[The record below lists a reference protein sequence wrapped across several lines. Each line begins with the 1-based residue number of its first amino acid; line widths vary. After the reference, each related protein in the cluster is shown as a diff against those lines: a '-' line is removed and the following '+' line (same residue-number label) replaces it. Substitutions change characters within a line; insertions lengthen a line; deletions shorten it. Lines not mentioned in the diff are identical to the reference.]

1 MSFPDDLDPYNF
13 FRQFFGGGSSD
24 RIRRRRQGRDEGFF
38 GTGSWNFDDLLRDFD
53 EMRNEMSRAF
63 SDSFKN
69 IENRIPK
76 DLVKEYETSEGE
88 KVREVGPIV
97 YGYSITIGPDG
108 KPNIREFG
116 NVKSPFR
123 GGGKGFFEQSSLSA
137 EREPLIDVS
146 STDKEVK
153 IVAEM
158 PGINKQNI
166 RIDAYD
172 NYVEI
177 KSDDPN
183 RKYHK
188 KIEVQDDIDLES
200 ARSSYNNGI
209 LEIIF
214 KKKEQQKPK
223 GRQINID

>member
-1 MSFPDDLDPYNF
+1 MSFPNDIDPYNF
-13 FRQFFGGGSSD
+13 FRQFFGGSGG
-24 RIRRRRQGRDEGFF
+24 RRRREGRGF
-38 GTGSWNFDDLLRDFD
+38 GGWNFDDMFREFD
-53 EMRNEMSRAF
+53 EMRKETERIF
-63 SDSFKN
+63 SEQFKN
-69 IENRIPK
+69 IENRVPK
-76 DLVKEYETSEGE
+76 DLIKEYDTPEGG

-97 YGYSITIGPDG
+97 YGYSMTIGPDG
-108 KPNIREFG
+108 KPKIREFG
-116 NVKSPFR
+116 NVKSPFAGR
-123 GGGKGFFEQSSLSA
+123 GGLFEQQPSLSA
-137 EREPLIDVS
+137 AREPLVDVS

-166 RIDAYD
+166 RIEAYD

-188 KIEVQDDIDLES
+188 TIEVPEDIDLES
-200 ARSSYNNGI
+200 ASSNYNNGI

-223 GRQINID
+223 GRQINIE

>member
-1 MSFPDDLDPYNF
+1 MSNKDIIPNDWFKRF
-13 FRQFFGGGSSD
+13 ISRQSPFGND
-24 RIRRRRQGRDEGFF
+24 
-38 GTGSWNFDDLLRDFD
+38 SWNFNALVREFD
-53 EMRNEMSRAF
+53 EMRNEMERAF

-76 DLVKEYETSEGE
+76 DLVKEYETSKGE

-97 YGYSITIGPDG
+97 YGYSMTIGPDG
-108 KPNIREFG
+108 KPKIREFG
-116 NVKSPFR
+116 NVKSPFMGTGR
-123 GGGKGFFEQSSLSA
+123 GLFEQPSISS
-137 EREPLIDVS
+137 EREPLVDVS

-158 PGINKQNI
+158 PGISKEKI

-188 KIEVQDDIDLES
+188 SVEVPDDVDIDS
-200 ARSSYNNGI
+200 AKSNFNNGV
-209 LEIIF
+209 LEITF
-214 KKKEQQKPK
+214 KIKEQQKSK
-223 GRQINID
+223 GRQINIE

>member
-1 MSFPDDLDPYNF
+1 MSFPDDLDPYRF
-13 FRQFFGGGSSD
+13 FRQFFGGGG
-24 RIRRRRQGRDEGFF
+24 RRRG
-38 GTGSWNFDDLLRDFD
+38 WNFEDMFKEFD
-53 EMRNEMSRAF
+53 EMRREMNKTF
-63 SDSFKN
+63 SEQFKN
-69 IENRIPK
+69 IEDKVPK
-76 DLVKEYETSEGE
+76 DLIKEYQTPKGE

-97 YGYSITIGPDG
+97 YGYSMTIGPDG
-108 KPNIREFG
+108 KLHISEFG
-116 NVKSPFR
+116 NVKSPFS
-123 GGGKGFFEQSSLSA
+123 GSDGSSKGDKGFFEHSLLSA

-183 RKYHK
+183 RKYHR
-188 KIEVQDDIDLES
+188 KIEIQDDIDLES

-223 GRQINID
+223 VRQINMD